1 MVTKD
6 YICELSNTLF
16 QLRSDG
22 VKHQT
27 QILSDNHV
35 FDESKSVAWNKAE
48 VVRNNTK
55 HHVAIADI
63 SKQVDTIISN
73 IISAVTKYTASM
85 FECSESVAEHII
97 DYVLHDDYDFYR
109 GYDIQETVE
118 RIDSFHELFDAIKND
133 SLNDNER
140 GD

>member
-6 YICELSNTLF
+6 YIYELSNTLS
-16 QLRSDG
+16 QLRSDR

-27 QILSDNHV
+27 QILSEYHV
-35 FDESKSVAWNKAE
+35 FDENKSVAWNKAE
-48 VVRNNTK
+48 VARNNTK
-55 HHVAIADI
+55 HHVAIADL
-63 SKQVDTIISN
+63 SKQIDTITNN

-109 GYDIQETVE
+109 GYDIQDTVE
-118 RIDSFHELFDAIKND
+118 RIDNLHELFVAIKD
-133 SLNDNER
+133 DALNDNDK

>member
-1 MVTKD
+1 MVTKE
-6 YICELSNTLF
+6 YIYELSNTLS

-27 QILSDNHV
+27 QILSDNHI

-48 VVRNNTK
+48 VARNNTK

-63 SKQVDTIISN
+63 SKQVDTIINN
-73 IISAVTKYTASM
+73 IISAVTKYTASL
-85 FECSESVAEHII
+85 FECSESIAEHII
-97 DYVLHDDYDFYR
+97 DYVLHDDFDFYS
-109 GYDIQETVE
+109 GYDIQGTVE
-118 RIDSFHELFDAIKND
+118 SIDNFHELFVAIKD
-133 SLNDNER
+133 DVLNDNEK